1 MPLHLTSNE
10 HEIVTQTLSKLL
22 PASAKIYAFGS
33 RVREICKPFSDLD
46 LAVDLGRA
54 LSETELLNLKD
65 AFDESAL
72 IFKVDIVDLHS
83 LSDSFKSAIEPEL
96 VLL

>member
-1 MPLHLTSNE
+1 MPLHLTSNQ

-22 PASAKIYAFGS
+22 PASAKVYVFGS

-54 LSETELLNLKD
+54 LSETELLDLKD

-72 IFKVDIVDLHS
+72 IFKVDIIDLYN